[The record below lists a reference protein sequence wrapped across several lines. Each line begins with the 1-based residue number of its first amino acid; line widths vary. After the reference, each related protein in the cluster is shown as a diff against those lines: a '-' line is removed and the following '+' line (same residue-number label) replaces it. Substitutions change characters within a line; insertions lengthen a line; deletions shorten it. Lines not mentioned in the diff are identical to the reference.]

1 MAKVVTKP
9 SRDGYGEALLI
20 LAEKN
25 KNIVVMDA
33 DVAKSTR
40 TNWVQEKYPEKFI
53 DMGICEQDMIGTA
66 AGLALGGMIPFVST
80 YGVFLAGRGWD
91 QIRTTVCY
99 GNLNVKFGGAHGGIS
114 VGPDGA
120 THQALEEIALMRVLP
135 NMTVFVPCDAVETR
149 KATIAAADIESPC
162 YIRFGR
168 EPVPVI
174 TDDSTPF
181 IPGKANL
188 LRDGSD
194 AAVIAC
200 GPMVYEA
207 LEASNILSA
216 EGISIRV
223 INLHTIKPI
232 DQDIIIKAAVE
243 TGAIVTAEEHQIM
256 AGMGSAVSEV
266 VVKNHPVPMEM
277 VGINDTFGESGEPN
291 ELMEKY
297 GLTSKDIV
305 SAVKKVIARK

>member
-1 MAKVVTKP
+1 MAARKP
-9 SRDGYGEALLI
+9 SRDGYGEALLM

-25 KNIVVMDA
+25 DKIVVMDA

-53 DMGICEQDMIGTA
+53 DMGICEQDLIGTA
-66 AGLALGGMIPFVST
+66 AGFALGGMIPFVST

-120 THQALEEIALMRVLP
+120 THQALEEVAIMRVLP
-135 NMTVFVPCDAVETR
+135 GMTVVVPCDAIETR
-149 KATIAAADIESPC
+149 KATLAAAEMHGPC

-168 EPVPVI
+168 EPVPIV

-181 IPGKANL
+181 EIGKGILCREGN
-188 LRDGSD
+188 DVT
-194 AAVIAC
+194 VIAN

-207 LEASNILSA
+207 LEAAEELNK
-216 EGISIRV
+216 EGISVRV
-223 INLHTIKPI
+223 INLHTVKPI
-232 DQDIIIKAAVE
+232 DEEIIIKAAKE
-243 TGAIVTAEEHQIM
+243 TGAIVTAEEHQLF

-266 VVKNHPVPMEM
+266 IVKNLPVPIEM
-277 VGINDTFGESGEPN
+277 IGINDTFGESGEPD

-297 GLTSKDIV
+297 GLRSINIID
-305 SAVKKVIARK
+305 AVKKVIKRK